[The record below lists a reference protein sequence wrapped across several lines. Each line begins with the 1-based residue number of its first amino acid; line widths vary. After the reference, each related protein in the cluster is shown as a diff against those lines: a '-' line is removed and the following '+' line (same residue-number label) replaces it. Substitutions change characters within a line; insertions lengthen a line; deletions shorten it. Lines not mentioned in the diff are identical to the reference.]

1 MTADTAWRCSQCG
14 TVNEPS
20 ARACRECGKWASLFD
35 LQDGAVEEGEL
46 EEEFEVPDFEAEE
59 FEPETF
65 EPETFEPERDTSVE
79 PEPDGA
85 RRRRLLRSLIV
96 PLALL
101 VYLVVSLLSDR

>member
-1 MTADTAWRCSQCG
+1 MANTAWRCSQCG
-14 TVNEPS
+14 TVNEPD
-20 ARACRECGKWASLFD
+20 ARACHSCGKWPSLFD
-35 LQDGAVEEGEL
+35 LQDGFVDDAKLEEL
-46 EEEFEVPDFEAEE
+46 EVTEFEVEE

-65 EPETFEPERDTSVE
+65 APETFEPERGTSVE

-101 VYLVVSLLSDR
+101 VYLIVSLLSDR

>member
-1 MTADTAWRCSQCG
+1 MRETAWQCSQCG

-20 ARACRECGKWASLFD
+20 ARVCRECGKWPSLFD
-35 LQDGAVEEGEL
+35 LQDSAVGEAEL
-46 EEEFEVPDFEAEE
+46 EELGVPAFEVEE
-59 FEPETF
+59 FEPEEF
-65 EPETFEPERDTSVE
+65 EPETFEPERDTAVE
-79 PEPDGA
+79 REPDGA

>member
-1 MTADTAWRCSQCG
+1 MANTAWRCSQCG
-14 TVNEPS
+14 TVNEPD
-20 ARACRECGKWASLFD
+20 ARACHSCGKWASLFD
-35 LQDGAVEEGEL
+35 LQDGAVEEADL
-46 EEEFEVPDFEAEE
+46 EEEFHVPEFDLEE
-59 FEPETF
+59 F

-79 PEPDGA
+79 PEPSGA

>member
-1 MTADTAWRCSQCG
+1 MANTAWRCSQCG
-14 TVNEPS
+14 TVNEPD
-20 ARACRECGKWASLFD
+20 ARACHSCGKWASLFD
-35 LQDGAVEEGEL
+35 LQDGAVDDAKLEEL
-46 EEEFEVPDFEAEE
+46 EETMFELEEFEPEA

-65 EPETFEPERDTSVE
+65 EPDRDAA
-79 PEPDGA
+79 DGA